1 MLLFLLPW
9 NRTFVTLR
17 KKKGY
22 TICLSSCFYF
32 FLAYF
37 LILLMNIFK
46 NSWESLG
53 GWVSKEFILTLCL
66 FDRLACK
73 SHFQLQRFVLFLLS
87 LQNGCWKYGCKL
99 FSWFWTWNIYI
110 YIYICIHVCFLW
122 KIFLHGQCSEISQ
135 EYHWLCVFHSFCIN
149 VIEPFQ
155 SGSPC
160 SAIRNVLLLLFKRQ
174 YLFILFLAVLGLRF
188 CAQALA
194 SWGYSLLLCTDFSL
208 WWLLLLRSTGCMCI
222 DFNAVTYGLQNLGS
236 VIVAHELSCS
246 MACGIFLDQGLNP
259 CPLNWQADSY
269 PLLHREIPSVTF
281 LIICLLN

>member
-53 GWVSKEFILTLCL
+53 GWVSKQFILTLCL
-66 FDRLACK
+66 FDRLACI

-87 LQNGCWKYGCKL
+87 LQSGCWKYGCKL

-110 YIYICIHVCFLW
+110 YIYA
-122 KIFLHGQCSEISQ
+122 
-135 EYHWLCVFHSFCIN
+135 YTCVF
-149 VIEPFQ
+149 
-155 SGSPC
+155 SGS
-160 SAIRNVLLLLFKRQ
+160 FKDFSSWSMFWNFTRIS
-174 YLFILFLAVLGLRF
+174 LIMCFSFILYKCYWALSIWKSVF
-188 CAQALA
+188 C
-194 SWGYSLLLCTDFSL
+194 
-208 WWLLLLRSTGCMCI
+208 
-222 DFNAVTYGLQNLGS
+222 NKK
-236 VIVAHELSCS
+236 CS
-246 MACGIFLDQGLNP
+246 
-259 CPLNWQADSY
+259 
-269 PLLHREIPSVTF
+269 SVTF
-281 LIICLLN
+281 